1 MEEVKVNKD
10 EFRIKFTKTE
20 TWILFLAYEFAGIT
34 NIVYFILYPADPGS
48 LISIVWGPLI
58 IITGLVW
65 FLRKKGVD
73 VKKIKGSIVLY
84 AILASLIILLLII
97 HITRSSVVIAA
108 SLLPFVVGHLLVVLK
123 HVRLAGQ
130 VSE

>member
-1 MEEVKVNKD
+1 MEEAKVNKD
-10 EFRIKFTKTE
+10 EFRIKFTKME

-34 NIVYFILYPADPGS
+34 NIVYFILYPVDPGS
-48 LISIVWGPLI
+48 LMSIVWGPLI